1 MYAYI
6 SAVLRHKLPFLG
18 ICLECRTFP
27 LGYTPLRTFPRPDN
41 LPPHLGHSPTVKAR
55 IWKLAL
61 THIPDPNRPTTRGPD
76 INPNQPT
83 RWEFFWKVALT
94 CIPDLNRSTAIYFV
108 DVNGRS
114 LYIVDWQMVVV
125 ERGNVLHRAKMEAKL
140 SGEYVRE
147 EMSADPLYLVAC
159 VCYDVF
165 CHCNN
170 TGKRL
175 QRSLWNFH
183 ERSQW

>member
-1 MYAYI
+1 
-6 SAVLRHKLPFLG
+6 
-18 ICLECRTFP
+18 
-27 LGYTPLRTFPRPDN
+27 
-41 LPPHLGHSPTVKAR
+41 
-55 IWKLAL
+55 
-61 THIPDPNRPTTRGPD
+61 
-76 INPNQPT
+76 
-83 RWEFFWKVALT
+83 
-94 CIPDLNRSTAIYFV
+94 
-108 DVNGRS
+108 
-114 LYIVDWQMVVV
+114 MVVV

-175 QRSLWNFH
+175 QRSL
-183 ERSQW
+183 